1 MKKVIDIIN
10 DKIIEAENCEDID
23 ISQDYINGYINGLK
37 MTLQIIKENNK
48 INIKIKDI
56 INLIKDTH
64 TYFEIIEA
72 KSGASFGIYSNKS
85 TIQEY
90 FLEKEVESINCQYIN
105 DTRIIIIRF

>member
-1 MKKVIDIIN
+1 MK
-10 DKIIEAENCEDID
+10 
-23 ISQDYINGYINGLK
+23 
-37 MTLQIIKENNK
+37 
-48 INIKIKDI
+48 NIKIKDI

-90 FLEKEVESINCQYIN
+90 FLEKEVESINCQYVN

>member
-1 MKKVIDIIN
+1 MK
-10 DKIIEAENCEDID
+10 
-23 ISQDYINGYINGLK
+23 
-37 MTLQIIKENNK
+37 
-48 INIKIKDI
+48 NILIKDI